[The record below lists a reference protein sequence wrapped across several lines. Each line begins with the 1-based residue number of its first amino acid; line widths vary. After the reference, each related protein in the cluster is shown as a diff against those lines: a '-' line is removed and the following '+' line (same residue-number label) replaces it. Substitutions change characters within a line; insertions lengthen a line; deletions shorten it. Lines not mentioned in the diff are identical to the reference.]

1 MQSTEEEI
9 VARRLHEFI
18 MVSDVWAVE
27 FLLKNGAD
35 VHGVYAGRTP
45 LHTAAGG
52 GFWVGNQYGPS
63 PPGAPLAIAKLL
75 IGFKADVNR
84 GIESGGECGRTPL
97 HFAAE
102 FRPAGVVQVLIEA
115 GANVSS
121 VDRCGD
127 TPLRR
132 VFVDR
137 CGDTPLL
144 RVFALYATD
153 NYGTVRTLIRAGSDV
168 NVADTCGN
176 TVLYNAVFRLQVDVV
191 MLLLKSG
198 AGRSLSV
205 PGVEGVGV
213 SRTPYRTPLER
224 AEDMKKWYSEKHRTE
239 MDAEQ
244 WELVTELDIDP
255 DDLDPGKKLA
265 DSSIMVHI
273 LRRAG

>member
-1 MQSTEEEI
+1 MSDTHTINMPSTEEES

-18 MVSDVWAVE
+18 MVSDVRAVE
-27 FLLKNGAD
+27 SLLKNGAN
-35 VHGVYAGRTP
+35 VHGVYEGRTP

-52 GFWVGNQYGPS
+52 GVWGGKQYGPS

-75 IGFKADVNR
+75 IDFNADVNR
-84 GIESGGECGRTPL
+84 EMESSDGSRRTPL

-121 VDRCGD
+121 VDRW
-127 TPLRR
+127 
-132 VFVDR
+132 
-137 CGDTPLL
+137 GDTPLL
-144 RVFALYATD
+144 RAFALQATD
-153 NYGTVRTLIRAGSDV
+153 NYYTVRTLIRAGSNV
-168 NVADTCGN
+168 NVADTLGN

-213 SRTPYRTPLER
+213 SRTRYRTPLER
-224 AEDMKKWYSEKHRTE
+224 AEDMKKWYSET
-239 MDAEQ
+239 
-244 WELVTELDIDP
+244 
-255 DDLDPGKKLA
+255 PGKTLS
-265 DSSIMVHI
+265 DSSIMVNI
-273 LRRAG
+273 LRRAS